1 MKQIF
6 DDSEQRYGAEKIHT
20 VLAANGI
27 RTSRRRIAV
36 IMQEL
41 GLHSVRTDAKK
52 QHKRKQ
58 QLKKGKPAETRISG
72 KPSKSDMGQR
82 YYTYLQSL
90 VQWRCYCCRRRGTPF
105 QTALR
110 NSPDRRSRPP
120 AGCSIVSPDSS
131 GSGYPV
137 QISGG

>member
-27 RTSRRRIAV
+27 RTSRRRIAA

-82 YYTYLQSL
+82 Y
-90 VQWRCYCCRRRGTPF
+90 CIF
-105 QTALR
+105 A
-110 NSPDRRSRPP
+110 
-120 AGCSIVSPDSS
+120 IVSSMALLLLPQAGNTVSNRFKEQS
-131 GSGYPV
+131 R
-137 QISGG
+137 